1 MEYNTME
8 SSMRKRRKY
17 IIFILAFVIGFSI
30 LLYPVISNLWNDYRA
45 KQLTTS
51 YQENVARLDEDRQ
64 TKMYEEAIA
73 YNESLKDVEVPDA
86 FSVRDGIEDK
96 EYEELLDT
104 GEDGVMAIV
113 EIPRINVQLPIYH
126 YTTDEV
132 LEKGAGHLFGS
143 SLPVGGENTH
153 AVITAHCGLP
163 SAKLFTDLELLKEE
177 ERFYINVL
185 GKRLAYEIDHISVVK
200 PDETESLVIVK
211 GEDKV
216 TLITCTPYA
225 VNTHRLLVTGHRV
238 DYDEEQYMKENSIFR
253 TPAKNFHFIAFQIVC
268 VCVGMEIAITVVRA
282 VGKRKGAVRNG
293 K

>member
-1 MEYNTME
+1 
-8 SSMRKRRKY
+8 MRKRRKY
-17 IIFILAFVIGFSI
+17 IIFILALVVGFSI
-30 LLYPVISNLWNDYRA
+30 LLYPVLSNLWNDYRA

-51 YQENVARLDEDRQ
+51 YQEKVARLEEDRQ
-64 TKMYEEAIA
+64 AKMYEEAIA

-86 FSVRDGIEDK
+86 FSVRDGIEDE
-96 EYEELLDT
+96 EYEALLNT
-104 GEDGVMAIV
+104 GADGVMGIV

-143 SLPVGGENTH
+143 SLPVGGESTH
-153 AVITAHCGLP
+153 AVITAHSGLP
-163 SAKLFTDLELLKEE
+163 SAKLFTDLELLKET
-177 ERFYINVL
+177 ERFYIHVL
-185 GKRLAYEIDHISVVK
+185 GEKLAYEIDNISVVK

-238 DYDEEQYMKENSIFR
+238 DYDEAQYEQENSILR
-253 TPAKNFHFIAFQIVC
+253 TPAKSFRFIAFQIVC
-268 VCVGMEIAITVVRA
+268 ACVGLEIAITTVRLIE
-282 VGKRKGAVRNG
+282 KRKEAARNG

>member
-1 MEYNTME
+1 ME

-17 IIFILAFVIGFSI
+17 IIFILALVVGFSI
-30 LLYPVISNLWNDYRA
+30 LLYPVLSNLWNDYRA

-51 YQENVARLDEDRQ
+51 YQEKVARLEEDRQ
-64 TKMYEEAIA
+64 ANMYEEAIA

-86 FSVRDGIEDK
+86 FSVRDGIEDE
-96 EYEELLDT
+96 EYEALLNT
-104 GEDGVMAIV
+104 GADGVMGIV
-113 EIPRINVQLPIYH
+113 EVPRINVQLPIYH

-143 SLPVGGENTH
+143 SLPVGGESTH
-153 AVITAHCGLP
+153 AVITAHSGLP

-177 ERFYINVL
+177 ERFYIHVL
-185 GKRLAYEIDHISVVK
+185 GEKLAYEIDNISVVK

-238 DYDEEQYMKENSIFR
+238 DYDEAQYEQENSILR
-253 TPAKNFHFIAFQIVC
+253 TPAKSFRFIAFQIVC
-268 VCVGMEIAITVVRA
+268 VCVGLEIAITIVRL
-282 VGKRKGAVRNG
+282 VEKRKEAARNG